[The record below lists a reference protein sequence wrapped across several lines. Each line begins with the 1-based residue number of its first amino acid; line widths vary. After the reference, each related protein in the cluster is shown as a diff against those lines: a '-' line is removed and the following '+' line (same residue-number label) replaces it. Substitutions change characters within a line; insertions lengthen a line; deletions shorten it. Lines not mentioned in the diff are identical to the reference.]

1 MKRNRPVTDTQD
13 DDGMEESGSPQ
24 TGGPGFLAIGRLR
37 RPHGIDGE
45 INMEILT
52 DFPERIRARRI
63 VFVGDEHEK
72 MRITHVRRH
81 DRALLITFEG
91 LESEETV
98 GRLRN
103 KIVYTR
109 AVNLPDLPEGEYYH
123 HQLLG
128 MRVVTEDEKEIGFLS
143 EILETGAND
152 VYLIQSPDGQETLLP
167 AIADVVLEVNVER
180 REMRVRLPEWY

>member
-1 MKRNRPVTDTQD
+1 MKRSRLVSDHPDT
-13 DDGMEESGSPQ
+13 GMEDTGSPQ
-24 TGGPGFLAIGRLR
+24 PGGSVFLAIGRLR
-37 RPHGIDGE
+37 RPHGIAGE

-63 VFVGDEHEK
+63 VFVGEEHEK
-72 MRITHVRRH
+72 MRLTHVRKH
-81 DRALLITFEG
+81 DRALLVTFEG
-91 LESEETV
+91 YDTDAAV

-103 KIVYTR
+103 RIVYTR
-109 AVNLPDLPEGEYYH
+109 AENLPELPDGEYYH

-128 MRVVTEDEKEIGFLS
+128 MRVISTDEKEVGFLS
-143 EILETGAND
+143 EIMETGAND

-167 AIADVVLEVNVER
+167 AIADVILEVNVER

>member
-1 MKRNRPVTDTQD
+1 MKRNRQVSDNQETGSEDT
-13 DDGMEESGSPQ
+13 GLPQ
-24 TGGPGFLAIGRLR
+24 TGEPVFLAIGRLR

-52 DFPERIRARRI
+52 DFPERIRARRF
-63 VFVGDEHEK
+63 VFVGDDHAK

-81 DRALLITFEG
+81 DRALLVSFEG
-91 LESEETV
+91 LESDEAV

-103 KIVYTR
+103 KIVYIR
-109 AVNLPDLPEGEYYH
+109 AENLPDLPEGEYYH

-128 MRVVTEDEKEIGFLS
+128 MRVISEDEKEIGFLS

-152 VYLIQSPDGQETLLP
+152 VYLIQSPDGEETLLP

-180 REMRVRLPEWY
+180 HEMRVRLPEWY